1 MRVAEKV
8 SVVNRG
14 VINIALEEEAAD
26 KIYVEAIKMDIEL
39 FIRIMEYARED
50 AKTDQE
56 LHQLTERVESQ
67 SRNRVLTMKDY
78 DSLVEG
84 LRQTPD
90 DPNASKGEDNA

>member
-1 MRVAEKV
+1 M
-8 SVVNRG
+8 
-14 VINIALEEEAAD
+14 EEEAASS
-26 KIYVEAIKMDIEL
+26 ISVEAIRMDVEL
-39 FIRIMEYARED
+39 FIRVLEYAHED